1 MMARLRAV
9 ALKEMEQKLRAILI
23 KRKKKFFFCSV
34 HQIVSANQKA
44 LFLHCVYLWLADMQH
59 NGVNSRP

>member
-9 ALKEMEQKLRAILI
+9 ALKEMEQKLRASLM
-23 KRKKKFFFCSV
+23 KREIFFFCSV